1 MDVKYAI
8 VYNTQYAYTA
18 LVMDGL
24 WDAIAASGLHGG
36 SANARAR
43 MLPAQ
48 LVIATTINPANG
60 SQSTA
65 ALSALWTAPFVLHA
79 RW

>member
-8 VYNTQYAYTA
+8 VYNTQYVYTA

-24 WDAIAASGLHGG
+24 WDAIAASGVNGG

-48 LVIATTINPANG
+48 LVIAATMNPADG
-60 SQSTA
+60 SR
-65 ALSALWTAPFVLHA
+65 SAQGLRAIWTAPFVLHA